1 MITEKQYTELCEVS
15 NDVLNSSD
23 SKIERVA
30 IPWLHIIREHPI
42 VLAKYETLFVLKKGI
57 SYTLKKLKENLFNRL
72 RWWIQIYRSIR
83 SDEQPW
89 FGENDLPGEID
100 YLFISHLLNPNQY
113 SKDEDFYFGNMPND
127 LINKNK
133 SVVVASISHFSN
145 HKACFNENFVKSN
158 VPRLFFSGS
167 LGLKRETAIRKR
179 LKRESS
185 TLRILAKNEKKTLK
199 KRIFQ
204 EASKQ
209 ALTQGTQGT
218 LRLEYQINAL
228 VSRLMPKVIIVPYE
242 GHAFERIVF
251 ASARSVSANIKCVSY
266 QHTGVFRL
274 SNAIRQILSMQYNPD
289 LILTSGP
296 DSKFELEKAPSLKNI
311 PVSILG
317 STRGVIESIGI
328 SEVKLLKSRNA
339 CLVIPEGF
347 NSECMNLFEFSLMCA
362 KQRPEIT
369 FVWRLHPS
377 ITFENLKKI
386 DRSFK
391 FLPHNIILSSDSIEH
406 DINRCSWVLYR
417 GTTAVYK
424 AISGGLRPFYLSIP
438 NEISIDPLYKLKTWR
453 INVSSPIDFFNYINK
468 DLNSNFKDHL
478 DNFEMAQA
486 VCENTFSSI
495 NINVLTNLV
504 TK

>member
-1 MITEKQYTELCEVS
+1 MITEKQYTKLCEVS
-15 NDVLNSSD
+15 NEVLNSSD

-57 SYTLKKLKENLFNRL
+57 GYTLKKIKENFFNRL
-72 RWWIQIYRSIR
+72 QWWKQIYRSIR
-83 SDEQPW
+83 SDGQPW
-89 FGENDLPGEID
+89 FGENDLSVEID
-100 YLFISHLLNPNQY
+100 YLFISHLLNPNQF
-113 SKDEDFYFGNMPND
+113 SKVEDFYYSNIPND
-127 LINKNK
+127 LINKDK

-145 HKACFNENFVKSN
+145 HKAFFIKNFVKST
-158 VPRLFFSGS
+158 VPRLFFSGT
-167 LGLKRETAIRKR
+167 LGIKKEFAIRKR
-179 LKRESS
+179 LKNESS
-185 TLRILAKNEKKTLK
+185 KLRVLAKNEKQTLK

-204 EASKQ
+204 ESSKQ
-209 ALTQGTQGT
+209 VLEQGTQRT
-218 LRLEYQINAL
+218 LRLEHQIKVL
-228 VSRLMPKVIIVPYE
+228 VSRLKPKVIIVPYE

-251 ASARSVSANIKCVSY
+251 ASARSVSANIKCISF

-274 SNAIRQILSMQYNPD
+274 SNAIRQTLSMQYNPD
-289 LILTSGP
+289 LILTSGI
-296 DSKFELEKAPSLKNI
+296 DSKLDLEKTPSLKNI

-328 SEVKLLKSRNA
+328 SEEKSLKSINA

-362 KQRPEIT
+362 KQRPDIT

-386 DRSFK
+386 NKNFK
-391 FLPHNIILSSDSIEH
+391 FLPQNIILSSDSIEH

-417 GTTAVYK
+417 GTTAIYK

-438 NEISIDPLYKLKTWR
+438 DEISIDPLYKLKTWR
-453 INVSSPIDFFNYINK
+453 IIVNTPIDIFNYINK

-478 DNFEMAQA
+478 DNFEMSQA
-486 VCENTFSSI
+486 VCKKQFSSI
-495 NINVLTNLV
+495 NIKVLTNLV
-504 TK
+504 